1 MYFLICIDVIFEQLH
16 QTHESDI
23 TDLIKYVATPNTG
36 LKMFL
41 SLISFRNGPS
51 TKFWPVLLTRSPVL
65 ANTSSCFSVIYFL
78 ICADVIFVQL
88 HQNTIVISLTSL
100 NMWPRPKESMLK
112 MYLSLISFRSGPS
125 TRLPKMS
132 CVYYKKH
139 DGVVFGSI

>member
-16 QTHESDI
+16 QTHENDI

-78 ICADVIFVQL
+78 ICADVIFVVAPKHDSDITDLVEYVATPEREHAQD
-88 HQNTIVISLTSL
+88 VSLAHIIQKWT
-100 NMWPRPKESMLK
+100 K
-112 MYLSLISFRSGPS
+112 YPS
-125 TRLPKMS
+125 TKNVMCLL
-132 CVYYKKH
+132 
-139 DGVVFGSI
+139 